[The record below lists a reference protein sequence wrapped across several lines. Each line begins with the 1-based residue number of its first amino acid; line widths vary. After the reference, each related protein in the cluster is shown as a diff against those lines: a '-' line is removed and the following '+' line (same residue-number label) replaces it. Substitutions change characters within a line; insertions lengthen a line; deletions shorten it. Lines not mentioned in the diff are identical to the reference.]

1 MGYSESFFAHVWQ
14 HIMSSYTVQLRL
26 KSGQSIAN
34 QIWESCHRYDLV
46 DYQSAL
52 NFSQDS
58 GPCIS
63 RSLDHRFCTKFGSE
77 SLVSLGWKAG
87 DFVHFLFIKTCAIFL
102 LIVWWDPGETLVIP
116 IVKGG
121 CMDLWMFCVWSLS
134 KKSFEV
140 TTFLVHFQSILGK
153 TVKKCAFSSH
163 L

>member
-1 MGYSESFFAHVWQ
+1 MGYSESFFACVWR

-26 KSGQSIAN
+26 KSGQLIAS

-46 DYQSAL
+46 DYQSVL
-52 NFSQDS
+52 NFSPDP

-87 DFVHFLFIKTCAIFL
+87 DFVHFLFIKTCAIVL

-116 IVKGG
+116 SERGIYGFVDVLCLVFIKEKFWGYHFFG
-121 CMDLWMFCVWSLS
+121 
-134 KKSFEV
+134 
-140 TTFLVHFQSILGK
+140 TFSVHFRK
-153 TVKKCAFSSH
+153 NC
-163 L
+163 

>member
-1 MGYSESFFAHVWQ
+1 MGYSESFFARVWQ

-26 KSGQSIAN
+26 KSGQLIAN

-52 NFSQDS
+52 NFSPDS

-77 SLVSLGWKAG
+77 SLVSLGWKGG

-116 IVKGG
+116 SERGMYGFVDVL
-121 CMDLWMFCVWSLS
+121 C
-134 KKSFEV
+134 
-140 TTFLVHFQSILGK
+140 LVFIKEKVLRLPFFWYI
-153 TVKKCAFSSH
+153 FSPF
-163 L
+163 